1 MNRPLQG
8 ELGDALGAVLGD
20 MQQSIAQLTQVLEDE
35 RTALNAGNS
44 DALDEAGASK
54 QKLMLQLE
62 QLDAERQQLSRE
74 APAAAA
80 KLEAPWAQV
89 LQALRRCQQLNQSNG
104 RAVNQRL
111 GQVRQALSILTGH
124 AGETGLYGPTGG
136 LRGGLRS
143 QVLAQA

>member
-8 ELGDALGAVLGD
+8 ELGDALSAVLGD
-20 MQQSIAQLTQVLEDE
+20 MQQAITQLAQVLESE
-35 RTALNAGNS
+35 RTALNTS
-44 DALDEAGASK
+44 DSEALGRTGASK

-62 QLDAERQQLSRE
+62 QLDTERQQLSRE

-80 KLEAPWAQV
+80 SLDPAWAQV

-111 GQVRQALSILTGH
+111 GQVRQALSVLTGH
-124 AGETGLYGPTGG
+124 AGENGLYGPTGG
-136 LRGGLRS
+136 LHASLRS

>member
-8 ELGDALGAVLGD
+8 ELGDALSAVLGD
-20 MQQSIAQLTQVLEDE
+20 MQQSITQLTQVLENE

-44 DALDEAGASK
+44 DALGEAGAGK

-80 KLEAPWAQV
+80 RLDATWAQV

-124 AGETGLYGPTGG
+124 AGEAGLYGPTCG
-136 LRGGLRS
+136 LRGSLRS

>member
-8 ELGDALGAVLGD
+8 ELSDALGAVLSD
-20 MQQSIAQLTQVLEDE
+20 MQQAITQLTQVLENE

-44 DALDEAGASK
+44 DALGEAGANK

-80 KLEAPWAQV
+80 RLDATWSQV
-89 LQALRRCQQLNQSNG
+89 LLALRRCQQLNQSNG

-111 GQVRQALSILTGH
+111 GQVRQALSVLTGH